1 MEPRRREDIEQRVG
15 LPAAD
20 TSMPLLMNLLLAF
33 RNASPGR
40 KSEGAQNLFGSDLQ
54 KGAEPLMPHEMDAK
68 TGGLFEER
76 KEEKKTLKPLMNPP
90 AAQTTTPTN
99 QEKESEEMKGGAGLL
114 GDLPPL
120 TKVGGK
126 ASGPSALEIIDIP
139 EEKAPAGRFGGLS
152 ETNEREKQN
161 IEEIEKKLKE
171 IENKGMV
178 AEVQRAPV
186 KKDEEEESDI
196 KEEYEQDFE
205 EIEEDLPSEKLEE
218 SENFKE
224 ANRGNNPT
232 ITMSGSLGVDP
243 SVDSIALEEYD
254 HVEPVE
260 RE

>member
-1 MEPRRREDIEQRVG
+1 MEPRRREDIEQRIG

-33 RNASPGR
+33 RNASPER
-40 KSEGAQNLFGSDLQ
+40 KSEGAQNLFGSEPQ
-54 KGAEPLMPHEMDAK
+54 KGADPLMPHEMDAK
-68 TGGLFEER
+68 AGGLFEER
-76 KEEKKTLKPLMNPP
+76 KEEKKTLKPLMHPP

-99 QEKESEEMKGGAGLL
+99 QEKESEEKKGGGGGLL

-139 EEKAPAGRFGGLS
+139 EEKGAAGRFGGLS

-178 AEVQRAPV
+178 AEVQRA
-186 KKDEEEESDI
+186 
-196 KEEYEQDFE
+196 
-205 EIEEDLPSEKLEE
+205 
-218 SENFKE
+218 
-224 ANRGNNPT
+224 
-232 ITMSGSLGVDP
+232 
-243 SVDSIALEEYD
+243 
-254 HVEPVE
+254 
-260 RE
+260 